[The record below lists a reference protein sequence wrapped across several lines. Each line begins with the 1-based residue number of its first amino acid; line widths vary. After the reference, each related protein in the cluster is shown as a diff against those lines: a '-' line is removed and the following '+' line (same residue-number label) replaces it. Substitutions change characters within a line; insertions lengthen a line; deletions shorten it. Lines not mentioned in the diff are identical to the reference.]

1 MKRVTEVKHC
11 NGPKLIAGRKC
22 CFLEVF
28 LVSFTRIL
36 AFYAESE
43 SISPLM
49 SGFPK

>member
-22 CFLEVF
+22 CFLAN
-28 LVSFTRIL
+28 TRIL